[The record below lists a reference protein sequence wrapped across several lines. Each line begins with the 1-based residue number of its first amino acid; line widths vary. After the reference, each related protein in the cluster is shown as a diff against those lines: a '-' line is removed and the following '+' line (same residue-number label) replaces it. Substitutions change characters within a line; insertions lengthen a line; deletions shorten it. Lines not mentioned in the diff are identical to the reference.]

1 MSSRAYLL
9 TGGDGQ
15 QLLPALRRAL
25 MDATEIEI
33 AVSFIR
39 STGLDLLFKDLDA
52 ALQSETRTVKLTVL
66 SSDYMCI
73 TDPKA
78 LKRLMLLSERGAD
91 IRIFET
97 GVSDSFHLKA
107 YIFVRSEHN
116 NMVSADAFVGSSNIS
131 AKALTDGLE
140 WNYHIDYPNDDDAQS
155 QERLHEIRQ
164 QFQQLLSKPQVRTL
178 TYAWI
183 DSYQARYE
191 KARKASSSVAS
202 IDVQEP
208 EPEIPT
214 PKPHQ
219 SKALEALTQAREI
232 GWKKGLVVLATGMG
246 KTFLA
251 AFDTAQCLAGRI
263 LFLAHREEIL
273 LQAEDSFLAVHPN
286 KRIGR
291 YTGKQKDVEFDL
303 LFASVQTFGREA
315 HFEKFGAD
323 YFDYIVVDE
332 FHHAAAGS
340 YTRIL
345 NYFQPKFLLG
355 LTATPDRTDGSDILR
370 LCDHN
375 LVYRCDLFDGITT
388 EQLCP
393 FEYYGIF
400 DTEVDYEHIPW
411 RNGRFDP
418 DKLSTQ
424 LATRARAKHVLK
436 EWTAKAQTRTLVF
449 CASRSHADYMAAF
462 FVKNDIRAAS
472 VHSDSRLTRSE
483 ALEQLGNGELQVLF
497 TVDLFNEGVDLPH
510 IDTVMMLRPTESK
523 ILFLQQLGRGLRLAP
538 NKAKL
543 VVLDFVGNHH
553 SFLNRPEMLFGQSF
567 DQKPTRK
574 QLIDAAKNANSLL
587 PDGCYVNY
595 DLGFIDFLESLIAD
609 KLDTQYAKL
618 KQVLQRRPTLEEFWQ
633 NGANLGQLRRNF
645 GSWWEFLDEQGDIT
659 HDELQILEKYTQWL
673 RDLAV
678 AKVSKSYKL
687 VLLQTLLDRSLLN
700 QSVTVQQLALW
711 AKQWFLEHPK
721 WLQDLPSSFI
731 SFESVSDNKWLTHW
745 RKMPIHYWCE
755 PEQGS
760 QVSWFTNEGMNF
772 RFSQE
777 IQSDELLLLI
787 KMTQE
792 ILDWRLAYY
801 QQTKLTDTKLNQIE
815 ITVPVEQDDSE
826 YLPFFPNIK
835 IACGHFK
842 TGHAD
847 VEELLRMP
855 KGYGRLTPDR
865 HFIARASGNSMNGGK
880 SPIHDGDYLL
890 LEQVTPQS
898 AGSISNQIVAIE
910 RQDQAG
916 DSQYLLRKVLKSPD
930 GQYILQA
937 SNPDYD
943 DLVADDNMVTFARL
957 KGVLD
962 PLEIIVD

>member
-39 STGLDLLFKDLDA
+39 STGLDLIFKDLDA
-52 ALQSETRTVKLTVL
+52 ALQSETRTVTLTVL

-97 GVSDSFHLKA
+97 GASDSFHLKA

-155 QERLHEIRQ
+155 QERLQEIRQ
-164 QFQQLLSKPQVRTL
+164 QFQQLLSKSQVRSL
-178 TYAWI
+178 TYEWI
-183 DSYQARYE
+183 ESYQTRYE
-191 KARKASSSVAS
+191 KARKASSSVAA
-202 IDVQEP
+202 IDAQDP

-214 PKPHQ
+214 PKLHQ
-219 SKALEALTQAREI
+219 SNALEALAQTRAR

-251 AFDTAQCLAGRI
+251 AFDAAQCAASRI

-273 LQAEDSFLAVHPN
+273 LQAEDSFLAVLPN

-291 YTGKQKDVEFDL
+291 YTGQQKDVEFDL
-303 LFASVQTFGREA
+303 LFASVQTFGRDV
-315 HFEKFGAD
+315 HFEKFGTD

-340 YTRIL
+340 YTRVL
-345 NYFQPKFLLG
+345 DYFKPKFLLG

-370 LCDHN
+370 LCDNN
-375 LVYRCDLFDGITT
+375 LVYRCDLFDGITA

-400 DTEVDYEHIPW
+400 DIEVDYEHIPW

-424 LATRARAKHVLK
+424 LATRGRAKHVLK
-436 EWTAKAQTRTLVF
+436 EWKSKAQARTLVF
-449 CASRSHADYMAAF
+449 CASRKHADYMAAF
-462 FVKNDIRAAS
+462 FIKNDIRAAS

-483 ALEQLGNGELQVLF
+483 ALEQLGSGVLQVLF
-497 TVDLFNEGVDLPH
+497 TVDLFNEGVDLPN

-523 ILFLQQLGRGLRLAP
+523 ILFLQQLGRGLRLSP

-553 SFLNRPEMLFGQSF
+553 SFLNRPEMLFGQAF
-567 DQKPTRK
+567 DHKPTRK
-574 QLIDAAKNANSLL
+574 QLIDAAKSANSLL

-618 KQVLQRRPTLEEFWQ
+618 KHVLQGRPTLEEFWH

-645 GSWWEFLDEQGDIT
+645 GSWWEFLDEQGDIA
-659 HDELQILEKYTQWL
+659 HDELQILEQHTQWL
-673 RDLAV
+673 RDLAIT
-678 AKVSKSYKL
+678 KVSKSYKL
-687 VLLQTLLDRSLLN
+687 VLLQTLLERSLLS

-711 AKQWFLEHPK
+711 AKQWFLEHPQ
-721 WLQDLPSSFI
+721 WLQDLPSALTPL
-731 SFESVSDNKWLTHW
+731 EAVSDKKWLSHW
-745 RKMPIHYWCE
+745 KQMPIKYWCE
-755 PEQGS
+755 AEQGS
-760 QVSWFTNEGMNF
+760 HIAWFAKDGMNF
-772 RFSQE
+772 CFSQRVAP
-777 IQSDELLLLI
+777 SELPLLI

-792 ILDWRLAYY
+792 ILDWRLA
-801 QQTKLTDTKLNQIE
+801 
-815 ITVPVEQDDSE
+815 
-826 YLPFFPNIK
+826 
-835 IACGHFK
+835 
-842 TGHAD
+842 
-847 VEELLRMP
+847 
-855 KGYGRLTPDR
+855 
-865 HFIARASGNSMNGGK
+865 
-880 SPIHDGDYLL
+880 
-890 LEQVTPQS
+890 
-898 AGSISNQIVAIE
+898 
-910 RQDQAG
+910 
-916 DSQYLLRKVLKSPD
+916 
-930 GQYILQA
+930 
-937 SNPDYD
+937 
-943 DLVADDNMVTFARL
+943 
-957 KGVLD
+957 
-962 PLEIIVD
+962 